1 MTISHASNIT
11 RPPKVSIHDG
21 RAVTTTDDVAA
32 YFGKQAH
39 HVVQK
44 VESLDCSKD
53 FTIRNF
59 SRMVKNKSIGSGA
72 ERQVV
77 YYEMTKDGFVFLVMG
92 FTGKKAAAFKEAYIA
107 EFNRMEAQLLQKTTS
122 RSPKALPDKLTPEQQ
137 SAIKELVKSRVEA
150 IAQDKRAKAAITMW
164 SALKSH
170 FGVTYKDIHQNQFIE
185 ALSLAARIPLE
196 GEYLS
201 KAPAA
206 ALDQTRYN
214 FPAETADPHDRKFGN
229 AWITPRVILDE
240 RNRAPELELLEVLER
255 DGYDVTGAKIRIHAM
270 YYIAK
275 QLIEMQKELS
285 TASRYMSAVND
296 IIKNQTIQRGSNIS
310 FTGEDKGKAYGGY
323 GKRSLTSR

>member
-1 MTISHASNIT
+1 MTHRLSVHTPSVT
-11 RPPKVSIHDG
+11 IHDG
-21 RAVTTTDDVAA
+21 KAVTTSQAVAE
-32 YFGKQAH
+32 YFIKRH
-39 HVVQK
+39 DNVLRSID
-44 VESLDCSKD
+44 SLECSPE
-53 FTIRNF
+53 FRLLNF
-59 SRMVKNKSIGSGA
+59 KETSYQRENPNGGTGIGTK
-72 ERQVV
+72 

-122 RSPKALPDKLTPEQQ
+122 RNLKALPDKLTPEQQ

-206 ALDQTRYN
+206 AVDQNRYN

-285 TASRYMSAVND
+285 TASRYMSA
-296 IIKNQTIQRGSNIS
+296 
-310 FTGEDKGKAYGGY
+310 
-323 GKRSLTSR
+323 

>member
-1 MTISHASNIT
+1 MTNKLPQHTPSVIIRDSHPIT
-11 RPPKVSIHDG
+11 TSV
-21 RAVTTTDDVAA
+21 AVADF
-32 YFGKQAH
+32 FGKQH
-39 HVVQK
+39 KHVLEK
-44 VESLDCSKD
+44 
-53 FTIRNF
+53 IRNLECSPAFTTANF
-59 SRMVKNKSIGSGA
+59 SAI
-72 ERQVV
+72 VV
-77 YYEMTKDGFVFLVMG
+77 TAQAGFDQREVDAYEMTKDGFVFLVMG
-92 FTGKKAAAFKEAYIA
+92 FTGKKAATFKEAYIA

-122 RSPKALPDKLTPEQQ
+122 RNLKALPDKLTPEQQ

-275 QLIEMQKELS
+275 QLIEIQKELS

-323 GKRSLTSR
+323 GKRSLISR

>member
-1 MTISHASNIT
+1 MTHQLSVHTPNVIIRNHRPIT
-11 RPPKVSIHDG
+11 TSI
-21 RAVTTTDDVAA
+21 AVGEF
-32 YFGKQAH
+32 FGKQH
-39 HVVQK
+39 KNVIQK
-44 VESLDCSKD
+44 IETLDCSPE
-53 FTIRNF
+53 FNGLNF
-59 SRMVKNKSIGSGA
+59 QPVKYTDAKGETRPA
-72 ERQVV
+72 
-77 YYEMTKDGFVFLVMG
+77 YEMTKDGFVFLVMG

-122 RSPKALPDKLTPEQQ
+122 RKPKALPDKLTPEQQ

-150 IAQDKRAKAAITMW
+150 IAQDKRAKAAITLW
-164 SALKSH
+164 SSLKSH

>member
-1 MTISHASNIT
+1 MTHRLSVHTPSVT
-11 RPPKVSIHDG
+11 IHDG
-21 RAVTTTDDVAA
+21 KAVTTSQAVAE
-32 YFGKQAH
+32 YFIKRH
-39 HVVQK
+39 DNVLRSID
-44 VESLDCSKD
+44 SLECSPE
-53 FTIRNF
+53 FRLLNF
-59 SRMVKNKSIGSGA
+59 KETSYQRENPNGGTGIGTK
-72 ERQVV
+72 

-122 RSPKALPDKLTPEQQ
+122 RNLKALPDKLTPEQQ

-206 ALDQTRYN
+206 AVDQNRYN

-285 TASRYMSAVND
+285 TASRYMSAV
-296 IIKNQTIQRGSNIS
+296 
-310 FTGEDKGKAYGGY
+310 
-323 GKRSLTSR
+323 

>member
-1 MTISHASNIT
+1 
-11 RPPKVSIHDG
+11 
-21 RAVTTTDDVAA
+21 
-32 YFGKQAH
+32 
-39 HVVQK
+39 
-44 VESLDCSKD
+44 
-53 FTIRNF
+53 
-59 SRMVKNKSIGSGA
+59 
-72 ERQVV
+72 
-77 YYEMTKDGFVFLVMG
+77 MTKDGFVFLVMG

-122 RSPKALPDKLTPEQQ
+122 RNLKALPDKLTPEQQ

-206 ALDQTRYN
+206 AVDQNRYN

-285 TASRYMSAVND
+285 TASRYMSAVVND
-296 IIKNQTIQRGSNIS
+296 G
-310 FTGEDKGKAYGGY
+310 
-323 GKRSLTSR
+323 